1 MKRIQYSVVLIEV
14 LVVLSACRK
23 PEREVS
29 VKMDSSIPASAED
42 AQPLAVGDSVLT
54 TLVLDTADGGSF
66 NLNQAIEEK
75 PSILIFYR
83 GGWCPYCNLQL
94 GQIQTIEGELRAL
107 GYQIIAISPD
117 KPENLAASLDKNHLA
132 YTLLS
137 DHSMD
142 AARAFGI
149 AFRVDE
155 ATLEKYTQYG
165 IDLEEASGEKHH
177 LLPVPSVF
185 VVDRSG
191 IIQFSYSNPDYKVR
205 IDPGDLVDAARA
217 VLDAKPQSNS
227 Q

>member
-1 MKRIQYSVVLIEV
+1 MKRIQYAVVLITA
-14 LVVLSACRK
+14 LGVLSACQK
-23 PEREVS
+23 PESEATVETES
-29 VKMDSSIPASAED
+29 PIPASAED
-42 AQPLAVGDSVLT
+42 AQPLAVGDSVPT
-54 TLVLDTADGGSF
+54 TLVLATADGESF

-107 GYQIIAISPD
+107 GYQIMAISPD
-117 KPENLAASLDKNHLA
+117 KPEHLAATLDKEHLA

-155 ATLEKYTQYG
+155 ATLDKYTQYG

-191 IIQFSYSNPDYKVR
+191 IIQFSYSNPDYTVR
-205 IDPGDLVDAARA
+205 IDPDDLLGAARA
-217 VLDAKPQSNS
+217 ALDARPQSSS